1 VDSIADRLRETDA
14 ARARAWLRSLRNA
27 VHDPLLAR
35 YLAWKYGEQRLL
47 ARAGYRYPAV
57 CFQAPQAEVESV
69 LGALDATPATTASQG
84 AASRLGLLVDPRLTN
99 GYVYV
104 MRRLSPGS
112 RLAIDCGL
120 GRYFGMLD
128 TCSALEIELRAA
140 VCEGARDE
148 AALDARLPLRKAAHE
163 AAGGDPVD
171 CGAGRDAAV
180 GLSMLVA
187 CNARD
192 GYRMRLARRG
202 DGGLA
207 LGGGQFHVV
216 PSGMFDFADARRD
229 YNVLAKLREEYAEEL
244 FANRPG
250 VLEYLDQLL
259 ADGDA
264 QLVLTGVAVNLL
276 NLRPEICTLLV
287 IHDPKWFETARRAR
301 LNDEFLPET
310 TSGGFD
316 GWVRLA
322 GNEEMITE
330 AGLEPDR
337 MIPPGAAAFW
347 MGVDALRA
355 NLRFGLTRE
364 LTKADGAHRII

>member
-1 VDSIADRLRETDA
+1 MDSITDRLRETDA
-14 ARARAWLRSLRNA
+14 ARARAWLRSLRDA

-35 YLAWKYGEQRLL
+35 YLAWKYGERRLL
-47 ARAGYRYPAV
+47 ARAGHRYPAV
-57 CFQAPQAEVESV
+57 CFRAPQAEVESV
-69 LGALDATPATTASQG
+69 LGPLDATPAATTSHG
-84 AASRLGLLVDPRLTN
+84 AVSRLGLLVDTRLTN
-99 GYVYV
+99 GHVYV
-104 MRRLSPGS
+104 MRRLSSGS
-112 RLAIDCGL
+112 RLAIDCRL

-128 TCSALEIELRAA
+128 TCSTLEIELRATL
-140 VCEGARDE
+140 CEGSRDE
-148 AALDARLPLRKAAHE
+148 ASLDASLPLRKAAHE
-163 AAGGDPVD
+163 AAGGDPVM
-171 CGAGRDAAV
+171 CGAGREAAV

-187 CNARD
+187 CKARD

-229 YNVLAKLREEYAEEL
+229 FNVLAKLREEYAEEL
-244 FANRPG
+244 FADCPG
-250 VLEYLDQLL
+250 ALEYLDQLL
-259 ADGDA
+259 ANGDA

-276 NLRPEICTLLV
+276 NLRPEICTLL
-287 IHDPKWFETARRAR
+287 IIRAPEWFERARRAR

-310 TSGGFD
+310 TAGGFN

-322 GNEEMITE
+322 DDERMIAE
-330 AGLEPDR
+330 AGLEPEH

-355 NLRFGLTRE
+355 DLRFGLTRE
-364 LTKADGAHRII
+364 LTKANDARKII